1 MTSHL
6 PAEDA
11 LIYAMVM
18 MSAVDRAMS
27 AGELE
32 QIGGLLRTLPVFAD
46 FKTERLVTVAED
58 CAVLLA
64 GPEGLDIALELMREA
79 LPPRLRETAYALAV
93 EIAVVDGRIRSEEI
107 RLLKLISDRLD
118 LDRLVC
124 AAIERG
130 ALARYRR

>member
-1 MTSHL
+1 MNQHL

-11 LIYAMVM
+11 LIYTMVM
-18 MSAVDRAMS
+18 MSAVDRAMT
-27 AGELE
+27 EKE
-32 QIGGLLRTLPVFAD
+32 MERIGRLLRSLPVFQGFDVA
-46 FKTERLVTVAED
+46 RLTMVAED

-64 GPEGLDIALELMREA
+64 GAEGLDIALELLREA
-79 LPPRLRETAYALAV
+79 IPHRLRETAYALAV
-93 EIAVVDGRIRSEEI
+93 EIAVADGRIKGEEV

-130 ALARYRR
+130 ALARFRR